1 VIECSSNSNIYI
13 CSIIIFQFLNV
24 IEINL
29 ICCVNLFR
37 LLWYFRV
44 WWMIFLYFTILLYI
58 LCLLVFLL
66 FNFNLLRKVIMHKF
80 ITLLI
85 KFVYSFIFIIFVRI
99 SICVIF
105 YENVVIF
112 FILYESVINWQIKNN
127 RKKWSIHHNHL
138 H

>member
-127 RKKWSIHHNHL
+127 RKK
-138 H
+138 